1 MVELKT
7 IAINVTVLLMFLNAA
22 PGVLVASGTAADLG
36 ITPSVGG
43 DEAINE
49 ANENIRNVEASGGFG
64 DTLFGLY
71 TTVTG
76 PIRAVLGIVAGGPIM
91 LISAGVPGFIVDF
104 IFVPQYLIVG
114 ATIIYVLAGRLL

>member
-22 PGVLVASGTAADLG
+22 PGVLVASGTASDLG

>member
-43 DEAINE
+43 DQAIND